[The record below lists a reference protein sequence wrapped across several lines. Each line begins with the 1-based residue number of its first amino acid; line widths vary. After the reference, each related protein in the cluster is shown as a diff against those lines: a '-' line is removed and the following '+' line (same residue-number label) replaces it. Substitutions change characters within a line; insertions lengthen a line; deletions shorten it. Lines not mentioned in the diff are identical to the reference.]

1 MTMKL
6 LITGATG
13 YIGERLSAL
22 AAARG
27 HEVICA
33 TRQPC
38 PAPYAWLPYDLR
50 GPAPAC
56 PAGIQA
62 LIHLAANTST
72 GSDISA
78 DDEINAAQALIQCAQ
93 HGSAKFI
100 FISSQTAEAM
110 APSVYGRTKW
120 RIEQHVLAAGGTVI
134 RPGQVYGG
142 PERGLFGLLSGL
154 VRRSPF
160 IAILI
165 PAPCVQPIHV
175 DDLAAAILAVAERD
189 DIRAETLNLGAVRPI
204 AFGRFLEAIAT
215 HRVRATRLPIPLPVA
230 LLRLLRRSLGRA
242 LSTKLGL
249 ERIFSLIHLPPM
261 DSERSLQKLGIQ
273 LRPLAQGMHR
283 SGHGQRRGLLQ
294 EATVL
299 LNYLLKR
306 PPHRSLVSRY
316 ARALERAGKTRPII
330 HSRLLTGWPILLTLL
345 DNPGVLRKPDGQE
358 LAWRLQ
364 VALAIAEASLQ
375 GAQVFLGVQQPRSPV
390 ATLFALG
397 LTAVKAVVWKLAAL
411 SCRSFARPLLL
422 GSAAHRE
429 A

>member
-13 YIGERLSAL
+13 YIGQRVSTL

-27 HEVICA
+27 HEVIYA
-33 TRQPC
+33 TRQPG
-38 PAPYAWLPYDLR
+38 PASSAWLPYDLR

-62 LIHLAANTST
+62 LIHLAADTST
-72 GSDISA
+72 GTDA
-78 DDEINAAQALIQCAQ
+78 GVDDEVSAAQALIQCAQ
-93 HGSAKFI
+93 QGSARFI

-110 APSVYGRTKW
+110 APSIYGRTKW

-160 IAILI
+160 IPILM

-175 DDLAAAILAVAERD
+175 DDLAASILAVAERD
-189 DIRAETLNLGAVRPI
+189 DLHAEVLNLGAVRPI
-204 AFGRFLEAIAT
+204 AFGHFLRSIAT
-215 HRVRATRLPIPLPVA
+215 HRVRATRLPIPLPVP
-230 LLRLLRRSLGRA
+230 LLRLLRWSLGRS

-261 DSERSLQKLGIQ
+261 ASERSLQKLGIQ
-273 LRPLAQGMHR
+273 LRPLAHGMHR

-294 EATVL
+294 EAAVL
-299 LNYLLKR
+299 LHYLLKS
-306 PPHRSLVSRY
+306 PPHSSLVSRY
-316 ARALERAGKTRPII
+316 ARALERAGKTRPVI
-330 HSRLLTGWPILLTLL
+330 HSRLMMGWPILLTLL
-345 DNPGVLRKPDGQE
+345 DTPSVLRKPDGQE

-364 VALAIAEASLQ
+364 VALAIAEASPQ
-375 GAQVFLGVQQPRSPV
+375 GAQVFLGVHQSRSPV
-390 ATLFALG
+390 ATLVALG
-397 LTAVKAVVWKLAAL
+397 LTAVKASVWQLAAL
-411 SCRSFARPLLL
+411 ACRSFARQLLL
-422 GSAAHRE
+422 GSEARRE
-429 A
+429 T

>member
-13 YIGERLSAL
+13 YIGQRVSAL

-38 PAPYAWLPYDLR
+38 PATYAWLPYELR
-50 GPAPAC
+50 GPAPEC
-56 PAGIQA
+56 PAGVQA
-62 LIHLAANTST
+62 LIHLAADTST
-72 GSDISA
+72 GADAGA
-78 DDEINAAQALIQCAQ
+78 DDEINAAQALIRCARQ
-93 HGSAKFI
+93 GSAKFI
-100 FISSQTAEAM
+100 FISSQTAEAK

-120 RIEQHVLAAGGTVI
+120 RIEQHVLAGGGTVI

-154 VRRSPF
+154 IRRSPF
-160 IAILI
+160 IPILV

-175 DDLAAAILAVAERD
+175 DDLAASILAVVERD
-189 DIRAETLNLGAVRPI
+189 DIHAEILNLGAVQPI
-204 AFGRFLEAIAT
+204 AFDRFLGAIAT
-215 HRVRATRLPIPLPVA
+215 HRVRATRLPMPLPVT
-230 LLRLLRRSLGRA
+230 LLRLLRRSLGHS

-261 DSERSLQKLGIQ
+261 DSEHSLQKLGIP
-273 LRPLAQGMHR
+273 LRALAHGMHR

-294 EATVL
+294 EAVVL

-306 PPHRSLVSRY
+306 PPHSSLVSRY
-316 ARALERAGKTRPII
+316 ARALARAGKTDPVI
-330 HSRLLTGWPILLTLL
+330 HSRLLMGWPILMTLL

-364 VALAIAEASLQ
+364 VALGIAEASPQ
-375 GAQVFLGVQQPRSPV
+375 GAQVFLSVQQPRGFV
-390 ATLFALG
+390 ATLVALG
-397 LTAVKAVVWKLAAL
+397 LTSVKAFVWGLAAL
-411 SCRSFARPLLL
+411 LGRPIARQLLL
-422 GSAAHRE
+422 GNEAHRE